1 MLDYNSHDLSEALE
15 ALLDQPLEQRDADTP
30 PRAYLGA
37 SSLGEDCARKLQYQF
52 FAAPKDPGRHFPGRV
67 LRVFARGHRVEL
79 WMAEWLRLAGFEL
92 ATEQADGG
100 QFGFSLADGLIRGH
114 ADGVLL
120 NGPALL
126 TYPALWESKAVGH
139 KTFGELKKKRLALS
153 RPVYA
158 AQIALYQAY
167 LGLHEEPAL
176 FTAINVDTM
185 DVYAERVPFD
195 AALAQRMSDRA
206 GDILRACE
214 AAELLPRFAT
224 TSSHY
229 ECRFCAWQDRCWS
242 QAA

>member
-1 MLDYNSHDLSEALE
+1 MLDYNSHDISEPLA
-15 ALLDQPLEQRDADTP
+15 ALLDRPLEQADADTP

-52 FAAPKDPGRHFPGRV
+52 FAAPKDPGRHVPGRV
-67 LRVFARGHRVEL
+67 LRVFARGHRVET
-79 WMAEWLRLAGFEL
+79 WMADWLRRAGFKL
-92 ATEQADGG
+92 ATEQEGGG
-100 QFGFSLADGLIRGH
+100 QFGFSLAGGLVQGH

-120 NGPALL
+120 SGPALL
-126 TYPALWESKAVGH
+126 TYPALWENKAVGH
-139 KTFGELKKKRLALS
+139 KTFAELKKKRLALS

-167 LGLHEEPAL
+167 LGWHDAPAL

-224 TSSHY
+224 SPTHY